1 MGGVFSKPKSKPKPP
16 PPPPKVV
23 PPTPIAPTAV
33 EDKRSIAKSQNEKS
47 KRRQILS
54 SRGGATT
61 GASTG
66 RSLLG

>member
-1 MGGVFSKPKSKPKPP
+1 MGGFFSAPSKPKPP
-16 PPPPKVV
+16 PPPPPKVI